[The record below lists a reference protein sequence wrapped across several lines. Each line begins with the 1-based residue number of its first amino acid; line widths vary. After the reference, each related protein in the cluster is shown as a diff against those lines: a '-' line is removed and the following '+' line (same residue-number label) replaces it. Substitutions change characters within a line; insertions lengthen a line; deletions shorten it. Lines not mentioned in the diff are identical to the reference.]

1 MGRFADILGTLAD
14 GFRIGPKGAQ
24 ALADMSGLTADRTF
38 AFPDTSGTV
47 MLDSQLRVPFL
58 LTNGASSPIA
68 LTAAGKVPFLL
79 AGGTPADIPLTT

>member
-38 AFPDTSGTV
+38 AFPDASGTV
-47 MLDSQLRVPFL
+47 MLNSQLRVPFL
-58 LTNGASSPIA
+58 LANGTSSSVA

-79 AGGTPADIPLTT
+79 ADGTPADIPLTT

>member
-38 AFPDTSGTV
+38 AFPDASGTM
-47 MLDSQLRVPFL
+47 MLDSQLHVPFAL
-58 LTNGASSPIA
+58 ANGTSSPIA
-68 LTAAGKVPFLL
+68 LTSDSKLPFTL
-79 AGGTPADIPLTT
+79 ADGSTSNIPLTT